1 LARGTDHVGKVA
13 EGAGLLPYDVDEFLR
28 SAGLRGNATEASQ
41 QSWYRRADSGLRVAA
56 IETECRRDASDHIG
70 RQELHNERDEIDGHG
85 ASSSLSLNC
94 ANEGTTRH

>member
-1 LARGTDHVGKVA
+1 LARGADHVGKA
-13 EGAGLLPYDVDEFLR
+13 PEGAGLLPYDVDKFLR
-28 SAGLRGNATEASQ
+28 SAGLRGNAGEASQ
-41 QSWYRRADSGLRVAA
+41 QPRHRCADSCLRVVA

-85 ASSSLSLNC
+85 ASSSLSPNC